1 VLLSVYQIS
10 DISSK
15 MEIVNENEETDAPHS
30 LEAERSRMISNVQ
43 KASAIM
49 APPGDGPVR
58 MPSRK
63 PSVMRGAGRGSSGA
77 PMRSSSMRASVI
89 RPLAPTKSTDCMA
102 SMRGTHVQRAN
113 SSRIQRS
120 TSGRGPM
127 RGQVLR
133 TTSSRC
139 PPMQRGPRAAPNR
152 TSSVDSTNS
161 LRAYRRDALTNSA
174 IEPMQPAR
182 IPGPGATL
190 ERHTSDMSLITTGD
204 LSCFTMDSVNLR
216 KNQMVADPL
225 EDATYN
231 EMDSCA
237 DHESVSR
244 ASVFSEYQAS
254 FKNGASGAA
263 AGPTRL
269 GVYRTP
275 SRIGGI
281 KFDSLQISSG
291 NKKSNSNNDEDSD
304 SDSDDD
310 DKSFGTMTSGLTTDF
325 TEHDELLNSDDDDDD
340 DDDEEFDED

>member
-1 VLLSVYQIS
+1 
-10 DISSK
+10 
-15 MEIVNENEETDAPHS
+15 MEIVNENEETAAPHS
-30 LEAERSRMISNVQ
+30 LEEERQRMLSNVQ
-43 KASAIM
+43 KASTIM

-63 PSVMRGAGRGSSGA
+63 PSVMRGAGRGSSA
-77 PMRSSSMRASVI
+77 PMRSSSMRGPSI

-113 SSRIQRS
+113 SSRIQR
-120 TSGRGPM
+120 TSSS

-139 PPMQRGPRAAPNR
+139 PPMQRGRAAPNR

-161 LRAYRRDALTNSA
+161 LRAFRRDQLTNSL
-174 IEPMQPAR
+174 IEPMEASR

-216 KNQMVADPL
+216 KTQLVADPL

-237 DHESVSR
+237 DHESISR
-244 ASVFSEYQAS
+244 ASQFSEYQAS

-275 SRIGGI
+275 SRMGAI
-281 KFDSLQISSG
+281 KFDSLQIS
-291 NKKSNSNNDEDSD
+291 NKEKDADDSD
-304 SDSDDD
+304 DSDD

-325 TEHDELLNSDDDDDD
+325 TEHDELLGSDEEDDD
-340 DDDEEFDED
+340 DDDEEFEED